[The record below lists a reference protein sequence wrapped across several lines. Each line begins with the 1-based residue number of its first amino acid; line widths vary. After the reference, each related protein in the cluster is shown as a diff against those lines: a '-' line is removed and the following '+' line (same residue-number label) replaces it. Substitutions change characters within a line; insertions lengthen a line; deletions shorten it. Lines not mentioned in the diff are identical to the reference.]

1 MTTDEQTSS
10 VHDLLNDA
18 TQWLQYARSVMTL
31 VADLV
36 HEADEVDCKQLSLTL
51 EAIAAMTAR
60 GTRQL
65 SQAWAQMIWDVSLER
80 SPVGARNHSS
90 DCM

>member
-1 MTTDEQTSS
+1 MTTDEQTPS

-65 SQAWAQMIWDVSLER
+65 GEARAQMSWEAAMKDAH
-80 SPVGARNHSS
+80 ARIP
-90 DCM
+90 